1 MNRGLDTSNSLEPVI
16 LERAHARLAQSK
28 VKNEAKREEL
38 LAQYIREETR
48 NYWNKPN
55 GSSPVHA
62 VIMPKKDKQKY
73 KHAELFPDFKDNGR
87 HTYMKPREVQ
97 P

>member
-1 MNRGLDTSNSLEPVI
+1 
-16 LERAHARLAQSK
+16 
-28 VKNEAKREEL
+28 
-38 LAQYIREETR
+38 
-48 NYWNKPN
+48 
-55 GSSPVHA
+55 
-62 VIMPKKDKQKY
+62 MPKKDKQKY